1 MFEIKTCFPLFL
13 LPIPQ
18 WLPGFIVFPLSVFCY
33 YYFATNCIISYR
45 YIKRIDMF
53 STSFDT
59 FNCLSFLYSHCL
71 FCFVCFFLSFF
82 LRFFMVCIQLY
93 KAKSLNFHPF
103 FFSFFAGFIPNSTGI
118 LLKNNYKCNFFVWIK
133 QINNLSFELFPV

>member
-71 FCFVCFFLSFF
+71 FCFVRFFLSFF

-103 FFSFFAGFIPNSTGI
+103 FF
-118 LLKNNYKCNFFVWIK
+118 
-133 QINNLSFELFPV
+133 LFSLDLYRTQRAYC